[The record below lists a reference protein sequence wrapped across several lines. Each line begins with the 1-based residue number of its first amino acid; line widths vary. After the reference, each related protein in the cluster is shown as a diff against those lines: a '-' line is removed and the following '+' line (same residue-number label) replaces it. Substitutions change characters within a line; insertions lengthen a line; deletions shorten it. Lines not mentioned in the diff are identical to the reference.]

1 MSLDQIAIAFTGV
14 TAIFL
19 SQSKS
24 ERLRKYACLFGLA
37 SQPFWFYATFTAQ
50 QWGIFA
56 LCFLYTFSWARGV
69 WNFWIA
75 PRWWYAEYNIPSSTS
90 QKGE

>member
-1 MSLDQIAIAFTGV
+1 MDFAQIGIMLTGV
-14 TAIFL
+14 TAVFL

-24 ERLRKYACLFGLA
+24 ERLRKFACLFGLIG
-37 SQPFWFYATFTAQ
+37 QPFWFYATYTAE

-56 LCFLYTFSWARGV
+56 MAFLYTFSWARGV

-75 PRWWYAEYNIPSSTS
+75 PQWKANLA
-90 QKGE
+90 

>member
-1 MSLDQIAIAFTGV
+1 MDQLAIMFTGV
-14 TAIFL
+14 TAVFL

-24 ERLRKYACLFGLA
+24 ERLRKFACIFGLIG
-37 SQPFWFYATFTAQ
+37 QPFWFYATFTAE

-56 LCFLYTFSWARGV
+56 MCFLYTFSWARGA

-75 PRWWYAEYNIPSSTS
+75 PALARRAAA
-90 QKGE
+90 

>member
-1 MSLDQIAIAFTGV
+1 MEQLAIAFTGV

-24 ERLRKYACLFGLA
+24 ERLRRFACIFGLIG
-37 SQPFWFYATFTAQ
+37 QPFWFYSAYTAE

-75 PRWWYAEYNIPSSTS
+75 PRLAVS
-90 QKGE
+90 